1 MNNKNL
7 PIQFVET
14 RGERDWF
21 LKEGMGDNSLP
32 AWSTEES
39 LIEHVGIMENTFSDV
54 DRIFDAR
61 EEEGLPIL
69 MVATLDKRAVKRKAY
84 RANARSIFDSR
95 NKRNVIGKNSHQGLL
110 VKVDC
115 KNDLQMMRYNIT
127 GENISQDKRCGIAV
141 IENLQLYHPYIE
153 DDIIGRRVKVRLV
166 DYQNQ
171 QLNELANHKMCQVFE
186 RCNVNAHSLDYCPG
200 LNLYVIENANQEVIE
215 ALATMDSVISVKK
228 MPYFELTVSPEEF
241 NTEIEVSRPVDG
253 ESYPRIG
260 LLDSG
265 VETIP
270 HLAPWIES
278 EENIAGLEEDDIRR
292 LHGTSVASIINY
304 GDALENKVLTGT
316 APMYI
321 RSCIVN
327 TDDRVIRISEDEMV
341 EHIKTAISN
350 NRDIDIWNLS
360 QGSSCEIE
368 DDEFSEFA
376 MVLDNIQKENNILIC
391 KSAGNIDP
399 RFPDQKR
406 ITQGAESLLSLTV
419 GSVAHVCESEED
431 VPVGGR
437 SHFSR
442 VGPGPGGA
450 VKPDLVHVGGN
461 KSIGVN
467 SFSDTGFQSNAYR
480 GTSFSTPRVT
490 ALAANLAHRMN
501 RNFDPLLIKALLIHS
516 AKYHYLTTDDNN
528 IILRE
533 LGFGIPATLEDILY
547 NDPDEFTMVWKP
559 ELSDGVDMQIQDIP
573 FPANLV
579 NNGHF
584 IGEVTV
590 TVVTNPVLRESE
602 KSEYCQSDVK
612 VALQWYDRIDY
623 VVLGAAGT
631 PRTYRNS
638 ERLVNPKNIL
648 TKDLYKASSF
658 RSTNPIE
665 RTVICGE
672 EYLAVKNYHV
682 NLEQMRSANRN
693 SYLKENRR
701 WCLSIV
707 ATNRDATMVDKMN
720 GLDVGTT
727 EVVVIITIK
736 DPMRTG
742 VVYNACLQ
750 ALDKHNFAH
759 SDIVIRQNINVVN
772 E

>member
-14 RGERDWF
+14 RGERDLF

-39 LIEHVGIMENTFSDV
+39 LVAHAGIMENTFSGV

-69 MVATLDKRAVKRKAY
+69 MVATLDKRAAKRKAY

-95 NKRNVIGKNSHQGLL
+95 NKRNVIGINSHQGLL

-115 KNDLQMMRYNIT
+115 KNDLQMMRHNII

-141 IENLQLYHPYIE
+141 IENLQLFHPYIE
-153 DDIIGRRVKVRLV
+153 DDLIGKRVKVRLV
-166 DYQNQ
+166 DYQDQ
-171 QLNELANHKMCQVFE
+171 RLNELANHKIEQVIE
-186 RCNVNAHSLDYCPG
+186 QCNVNAHSLDYCPG
-200 LNLYVIENANQEVIE
+200 LNLYVVENANKKVIE

-241 NTEIEVSRPVDG
+241 NTEIEVRSPIDG
-253 ESYPRIG
+253 ESYPRVG

-316 APMYI
+316 TPMYI

-360 QGSSCEIE
+360 QGSSYEIE

-376 MVLDNIQKENNILIC
+376 MALDNIQKENHILIC
-391 KSAGNIDP
+391 KSAGNIDF
-399 RFPDQKR
+399 RFPDQTR

-442 VGPGPGGA
+442 VGSGPGGA

-461 KSIGVN
+461 KSVGVN
-467 SFSDTGFQSNAYR
+467 SLSDTGFQSNAYR

-490 ALAANLAHRMN
+490 ALAANLAYRMN
-501 RNFDPLLIKALLIHS
+501 RRFDPLLIKALLIHS
-516 AKYHYLTTDDNN
+516 AKYHYLTTDDNKV
-528 IILRE
+528 ILNE
-533 LGFGIPATLEDILY
+533 LGFGMPATLDDILY

-579 NNGHF
+579 NDGHF
-584 IGEVTV
+584 IGEVSV
-590 TVVTNPVLRESE
+590 TVVVNPILRKTE

-612 VALQWYDRIDY
+612 VALQSYDRIEY

-658 RSTNPIE
+658 RSTNPVE

-682 NLEQMRSANRN
+682 NLEQMRPANRN
-693 SYLKENRR
+693 SYLNGNRR
-701 WCLSIV
+701 WCLSIE
-707 ATNRDATMVDKMN
+707 ATNRDATMADKMN
-720 GLDVGTT
+720 GLDVGTA
-727 EVVVIITIK
+727 EAVVIITIK
-736 DPMRTG
+736 DPKRTG
-742 VVYNACLQ
+742 IVYNACLQ
-750 ALDKHNFAH
+750 ALDEHNFAH

>member
-1 MNNKNL
+1 
-7 PIQFVET
+7 
-14 RGERDWF
+14 
-21 LKEGMGDNSLP
+21 MGDNSLP

-39 LIEHVGIMENTFSDV
+39 LVAHVGIMENTFSGV

-69 MVATLDKRAVKRKAY
+69 MVATLDKRAAKRKAY

-115 KNDLQMMRYNIT
+115 KNDLQMMRHNIT

-153 DDIIGRRVKVRLV
+153 DDLIGRRVKVRLV
-166 DYQNQ
+166 DYQDQ
-171 QLNELANHKMCQVFE
+171 RLNELANHKMSQVIE
-186 RCNVNAHSLDYCPG
+186 QCNVNAHSLDYCPG
-200 LNLYVIENANQEVIE
+200 LNLYVVENVNKEVIE
-215 ALATMDSVISVKK
+215 ALVTMDSVISVKK

-241 NTEIEVSRPVDG
+241 NTKIEVRRPVDG
-253 ESYPRIG
+253 ESYPRVG

-265 VETIP
+265 VEPIP

-278 EENIAGLEEDDIRR
+278 EENIAGLEENDIRR

-316 APMYI
+316 TPMYI

-341 EHIKTAISN
+341 EHIKTAIFN

-360 QGSSCEIE
+360 QGSSYEIE

-376 MVLDNIQKENNILIC
+376 MALDNIQKENHILIC
-391 KSAGNIDP
+391 KSAGNIDF
-399 RFPDQKR
+399 RFPDQTR

-442 VGPGPGGA
+442 VGSGPGGA

-461 KSIGVN
+461 KSVGVN

-490 ALAANLAHRMN
+490 ALAANLAYRMN
-501 RNFDPLLIKALLIHS
+501 RRFDPLLIKALLIHS
-516 AKYHYLTTDDNN
+516 AKYHYLTTDNSKV
-528 IILRE
+528 ILNE
-533 LGFGIPATLEDILY
+533 LGFGMPATLDDILY

-559 ELSDGVDMQIQDIP
+559 ELNDGVDMQIQDIP

-579 NNGHF
+579 NDGYF
-584 IGEVTV
+584 IGEVSV
-590 TVVTNPVLRESE
+590 TVVTNPILRKTE

-612 VALQWYDRIDY
+612 VALQSYDRIEY

-658 RSTNPIE
+658 RSINPVE

-682 NLEQMRSANRN
+682 NLEQMRPANRN
-693 SYLKENRR
+693 SYLNENKR
-701 WCLSIV
+701 WCLSIE
-707 ATNRDATMVDKMN
+707 ATNRDATTADKMN
-720 GLDVGTT
+720 GLDVGTA
-727 EVVVIITIK
+727 EAVVIITIK
-736 DPMRTG
+736 DPKRTG
-742 VVYNACLQ
+742 IVYNACLQ
-750 ALDKHNFAH
+750 ALDEHNFAH

>member
-1 MNNKNL
+1 MNKNL

-14 RGERDWF
+14 RGERDQF

-39 LIEHVGIMENTFSDV
+39 LVAHVGIMENTFSGV

-69 MVATLDKRAVKRKAY
+69 MVATLDKRAAKRKAY

-115 KNDLQMMRYNIT
+115 KNDLQMMRHNIT

-153 DDIIGRRVKVRLV
+153 DDLIGRRVKVRLV
-166 DYQNQ
+166 DYQDQ
-171 QLNELANHKMCQVFE
+171 RLNELANHKMSQVIE
-186 RCNVNAHSLDYCPG
+186 QCNVNAHSLDYCPG
-200 LNLYVIENANQEVIE
+200 LNLYVVENVNKEVIE
-215 ALATMDSVISVKK
+215 ALVTMDSVISVKK

-241 NTEIEVSRPVDG
+241 NTKIEVRRPVDG
-253 ESYPRIG
+253 ESYPRVG

-265 VETIP
+265 VEPIP

-278 EENIAGLEEDDIRR
+278 EENIAGLEENDIRR

-316 APMYI
+316 TPMYI

-341 EHIKTAISN
+341 EHIKTAIFN

-360 QGSSCEIE
+360 QGSSYEIE

-376 MVLDNIQKENNILIC
+376 MALDNIQKENHILIC
-391 KSAGNIDP
+391 KSAGNIDF
-399 RFPDQKR
+399 RFPDQTR

-442 VGPGPGGA
+442 VGSGPGGA

-461 KSIGVN
+461 KSVGVN

-490 ALAANLAHRMN
+490 ALAANLAYRMN
-501 RNFDPLLIKALLIHS
+501 RRFDPLLIKALLIHS
-516 AKYHYLTTDDNN
+516 AKYHYLTTDNSKV
-528 IILRE
+528 ILNE
-533 LGFGIPATLEDILY
+533 LGFGMPATLDDILY

-559 ELSDGVDMQIQDIP
+559 ELNDGVDMQIQDIP

-579 NNGHF
+579 NDGYF
-584 IGEVTV
+584 IGEVSV
-590 TVVTNPVLRESE
+590 TVVTNPILRKTE

-612 VALQWYDRIDY
+612 VALQSYDRIEY

-658 RSTNPIE
+658 RSINPVE

-682 NLEQMRSANRN
+682 NLEQMRPANRN
-693 SYLKENRR
+693 SYLNENKR
-701 WCLSIV
+701 WCLSIE
-707 ATNRDATMVDKMN
+707 ATNRDATTADKMN
-720 GLDVGTT
+720 GLDVGTA
-727 EVVVIITIK
+727 EAVVIITIK
-736 DPMRTG
+736 DPKRTG
-742 VVYNACLQ
+742 IVYNACLQ
-750 ALDKHNFAH
+750 ALDEHNFAH

>member
-39 LIEHVGIMENTFSDV
+39 LIVHVGIMENTFSDV

-579 NNGHF
+579 NDGHF
-584 IGEVTV
+584 IGEVSV

-612 VALQWYDRIDY
+612 VALQSYDRIEY

-727 EVVVIITIK
+727 EIVVIITIK

>member
-1 MNNKNL
+1 MNNRNL

-14 RGERDWF
+14 RGERDKF

-32 AWSTEES
+32 AWSTDAS
-39 LIEHVGIMENTFSDV
+39 LVEHAEIMKNTFSDV

-61 EEEGLPIL
+61 EEDGLPIL
-69 MVATLDKRAVKRKAY
+69 MVATFDKRAAKRKAY

-110 VKVDC
+110 VKVDR
-115 KNDLQMMRYNIT
+115 KEDLQMMRHNIT
-127 GENISQDKRCGIAV
+127 GDNISQDKRCGIAV

-153 DDIIGRRVKVRLV
+153 EDVVGKRAKVKLV
-166 DYQNQ
+166 DYQDQ
-171 QLNELANHKMCQVFE
+171 RLNELANRKMGQVIE
-186 RCNVNAHSLDYCPG
+186 QCNVEAHSLDYCPG
-200 LNLYVIENANQEVIE
+200 LNLYVIENVNREIIE

-241 NTEIEVSRPVDG
+241 NTEMEVRQPIEG
-253 ESYPRIG
+253 ESYPCVG

-265 VETIP
+265 VEAIP

-292 LHGTSVASIINY
+292 LHGTAVASIINY
-304 GDALENKVLTGT
+304 GDVLENKVLTGT
-316 APMYI
+316 TPVYI

-327 TDDRVIRISEDEMV
+327 TDDRVIHISEDEMV
-341 EHIKTAISN
+341 EHIKTAIAN

-360 QGSSCEIE
+360 QGSSYEIE
-368 DDEFSEFA
+368 DDGFSDFA
-376 MVLDNIQKENNILIC
+376 MALDNIQKENHILIC
-391 KSAGNIDP
+391 KSAGNIDC
-399 RFPDQKR
+399 RFPDQMR

-419 GSVAHVCESEED
+419 GSSAHICVSED
-431 VPVGGR
+431 DAPVGGR
-437 SHFSR
+437 SYFSR
-442 VGPGPGGA
+442 IGPGPGGA
-450 VKPDLVHVGGN
+450 VKPELVHAGGN

-467 SFSDTGFQSNAYR
+467 SLSDTGFQSNAYR

-501 RNFDPLLIKALLIHS
+501 REFDPLLIKALLIHS
-516 AKYHYLTTDDNN
+516 AKYHHLTTDNN
-528 IILRE
+528 KVILNE

-547 NDPDEFTMVWKP
+547 NNPDEFTMVWKP
-559 ELSDGVDMQIQDIP
+559 EIGDGVDMQIQDIP
-573 FPANLV
+573 FPTSLV
-579 NNGHF
+579 NDGHF
-584 IGEVTV
+584 IGEVIV
-590 TVVTNPVLRESE
+590 TVVTNPILRKTE

-612 VALQWYDRIDY
+612 VALQSYDRIDY
-623 VVLGAAGT
+623 VIPGAAGT

-682 NLEQMRSANRN
+682 NLEQMRPANRN
-693 SYLKENRR
+693 SYLKDNRR
-701 WCLSIV
+701 WCLSIE
-707 ATNRDATMVDKMN
+707 ATNRDATMADKLS
-720 GLDVGTT
+720 GLDVGIA
-727 EVVVIITIK
+727 EAVVIITIK
-736 DPMRTG
+736 DPKQTG
-742 VVYNACLQ
+742 SVYNECLQ
-750 ALDKHNFAH
+750 ALDEHNFVH

>member
-14 RGERDWF
+14 RGERDLF

-39 LIEHVGIMENTFSDV
+39 LVAHVGIMENTFSDV

-69 MVATLDKRAVKRKAY
+69 MVATLDKRAAKRKAY
-84 RANARSIFDSR
+84 RANVRSIFDGK

-115 KNDLQMMRYNIT
+115 KNDLQKMRHNIT
-127 GENISQDKRCGIAV
+127 GENISQDKRCGIAI
-141 IENLQLYHPYIE
+141 IEDLQLYHPYIE
-153 DDIIGRRVKVRLV
+153 DGIIGKRVKVKLV

-171 QLNELANHKMCQVFE
+171 QLNELANHKMEQVIE
-186 RCNVNAHSLDYCPG
+186 QYNVNAHLLDYCPG
-200 LNLYVIENANQEVIE
+200 LNLYVVENANKEVIE

-241 NTEIEVSRPVDG
+241 NTGIEVKQPVDG
-253 ESYPRIG
+253 ESYPRVG

-278 EENIAGLEEDDIRR
+278 EENVAGLEEDDIRK

-316 APMYI
+316 TPMYI

-360 QGSSCEIE
+360 QGASYEIE
-368 DDEFSEFA
+368 NDEFSEFA
-376 MVLDNIQKENNILIC
+376 MALDNIQKENHILIC
-391 KSAGNIDP
+391 KSAGNIDF
-399 RFPDQKR
+399 RFPTQTR

-442 VGPGPGGA
+442 VGSGPGGA

-461 KSIGVN
+461 KSVGVN
-467 SFSDTGFQSNAYR
+467 SFSNTGFQSNAYR

-490 ALAANLAHRMN
+490 ALAANLAHRIN
-501 RNFDPLLIKALLIHS
+501 RRFDPMLIKALLIHS
-516 AKYHYLTTDDNN
+516 AKYHHLTTDDNK
-528 IILRE
+528 IILNE
-533 LGFGIPATLEDILY
+533 LGFGVPATLEDILY

-573 FPANLV
+573 FPVNLV
-579 NNGHF
+579 NDGHF

-590 TVVTNPVLRESE
+590 TVVTNPILKRTE

-612 VALQWYDRIDY
+612 VALQSYDRIEY

-658 RSTNPIE
+658 RSINSIE

-682 NLEQMRSANRN
+682 NLEQMRPANRN
-693 SYLKENRR
+693 SYLNENRK
-701 WCLSIV
+701 WCLSIE
-707 ATNRDATMVDKMN
+707 ATNRDATMADKMN
-720 GLDVGTT
+720 GVNVGTA
-727 EVVVIITIK
+727 EAVVIITIK
-736 DPMRTG
+736 DPKRTG
-742 VVYNACLQ
+742 IVYNACLQ
-750 ALDKHNFAH
+750 ALSEHNFAH

>member
-1 MNNKNL
+1 MNNRNL

-14 RGERDWF
+14 RGERDKF

-32 AWSTEES
+32 AWSTDAS
-39 LIEHVGIMENTFSDV
+39 LVEHAEIMKNTFSDV

-61 EEEGLPIL
+61 EEDGLPIL
-69 MVATLDKRAVKRKAY
+69 MVATFDKRAAKRKAY

-110 VKVDC
+110 VKVDR
-115 KNDLQMMRYNIT
+115 KEDLQMMRHNIT
-127 GENISQDKRCGIAV
+127 GDNISQDKRCGIAV

-153 DDIIGRRVKVRLV
+153 EDVVGKRAKVKLV
-166 DYQNQ
+166 DYQDQ
-171 QLNELANHKMCQVFE
+171 RLNELANRKMGQVIE
-186 RCNVNAHSLDYCPG
+186 QCNVEAHSLDYCPG
-200 LNLYVIENANQEVIE
+200 LNLYVIENVNREIIE

-241 NTEIEVSRPVDG
+241 NTEMEVRQPIEG
-253 ESYPRIG
+253 ESYPCVG

-265 VETIP
+265 VEAIP

-292 LHGTSVASIINY
+292 LHGTAVASIINY
-304 GDALENKVLTGT
+304 GDVLENKVLTGT
-316 APMYI
+316 TPVYI

-327 TDDRVIRISEDEMV
+327 TDDRVIHISEDEMV
-341 EHIKTAISN
+341 EHIKTAIAN

-360 QGSSCEIE
+360 QGSSYEIE
-368 DDEFSEFA
+368 NDGFSDFA
-376 MVLDNIQKENNILIC
+376 MALDNIQKENHILIC
-391 KSAGNIDP
+391 KSAGNIDC
-399 RFPDQKR
+399 RFPDQMR

-419 GSVAHVCESEED
+419 GSSAHICVSED
-431 VPVGGR
+431 DAPVGGR
-437 SHFSR
+437 SYFSR
-442 VGPGPGGA
+442 IGLGPGGA
-450 VKPDLVHVGGN
+450 VKPELVHAGGN

-467 SFSDTGFQSNAYR
+467 SLSDTGFQSNAYR

-501 RNFDPLLIKALLIHS
+501 REFDPLLIKALLIHS
-516 AKYHYLTTDDNN
+516 AKYHHLTTDNN
-528 IILRE
+528 KVILNE

-547 NDPDEFTMVWKP
+547 NNPDEFTMVWKP
-559 ELSDGVDMQIQDIP
+559 EIGDGVDMQIQDIP
-573 FPANLV
+573 FPTSLV
-579 NNGHF
+579 NDGHF
-584 IGEVTV
+584 IGEVIV
-590 TVVTNPVLRESE
+590 TVVTNPILRKTE

-612 VALQWYDRIDY
+612 VALQSYDRIDY
-623 VVLGAAGT
+623 VIPGAAGT

-658 RSTNPIE
+658 RSTNLIE

-682 NLEQMRSANRN
+682 NLEQMRPANRN
-693 SYLKENRR
+693 SYLKDNRR
-701 WCLSIV
+701 WCLSIE
-707 ATNRDATMVDKMN
+707 ATNRDATMADKLS
-720 GLDVGTT
+720 GLDVGIA
-727 EVVVIITIK
+727 EAVVIITIK
-736 DPMRTG
+736 DPKQTG
-742 VVYNACLQ
+742 SVYNECLQ
-750 ALDKHNFAH
+750 ALDEHNFVH

>member
-14 RGERDWF
+14 RGEKDRF

-32 AWSTEES
+32 VWSTDDS
-39 LIEHVGIMENTFSDV
+39 LVAHAGIMENTFSDV
-54 DRIFDAR
+54 GRIFDAR

-115 KNDLQMMRYNIT
+115 KNDLQMMHHNIT

-153 DDIIGRRVKVRLV
+153 DNLIGRRVKVRLV

-350 NRDIDIWNLS
+350 NSDINIWNLS
-360 QGSSCEIE
+360 QGSSYEIE

-442 VGPGPGGA
+442 VGPGPGDA

-516 AKYHYLTTDDNN
+516 AKYHYLTTADNN

-579 NNGHF
+579 NDGHF

-612 VALQWYDRIDY
+612 VALQSYDRIEY

-648 TKDLYKASSF
+648 TKDLYKVSSF

-682 NLEQMRSANRN
+682 NLEQMRSANLN

>member
-1 MNNKNL
+1 MNNRNL

-14 RGERDWF
+14 RGERDKF

-32 AWSTEES
+32 AWSTDAS
-39 LIEHVGIMENTFSDV
+39 LVEHAEIMKNTFSDV

-61 EEEGLPIL
+61 EEDGLPIL
-69 MVATLDKRAVKRKAY
+69 MVATFDKRAAKRKAY

-110 VKVDC
+110 VKVDR
-115 KNDLQMMRYNIT
+115 KEDLQMMRHNIT
-127 GENISQDKRCGIAV
+127 GDNISQDKRCGIAV

-153 DDIIGRRVKVRLV
+153 EDVVGKRAKVKLV
-166 DYQNQ
+166 DYQDQ
-171 QLNELANHKMCQVFE
+171 RLNELANRKMGQVIE
-186 RCNVNAHSLDYCPG
+186 QCNVEAHSLDYCPG
-200 LNLYVIENANQEVIE
+200 LNLYVIENVNREIIE

-241 NTEIEVSRPVDG
+241 NTEMEVRQPIEG
-253 ESYPRIG
+253 ESYPCVG

-265 VETIP
+265 VEAIP

-292 LHGTSVASIINY
+292 LHGTAVASIINY
-304 GDALENKVLTGT
+304 GDVLENKVLTGT
-316 APMYI
+316 TPVYI

-327 TDDRVIRISEDEMV
+327 TDDRVIHISEDEMV
-341 EHIKTAISN
+341 EHIKTAIAN

-360 QGSSCEIE
+360 QGSSYEIE
-368 DDEFSEFA
+368 NDGFSDFA
-376 MVLDNIQKENNILIC
+376 MALDNIQKENHILIC
-391 KSAGNIDP
+391 KSAGNIDC
-399 RFPDQKR
+399 RFPDQMR

-419 GSVAHVCESEED
+419 GSSAHICVSED
-431 VPVGGR
+431 DAPVGGR
-437 SHFSR
+437 SYFSR
-442 VGPGPGGA
+442 IGPGPGGA
-450 VKPDLVHVGGN
+450 VKPELVHAGN

-467 SFSDTGFQSNAYR
+467 SLSDTGFQSNAYR

-501 RNFDPLLIKALLIHS
+501 REFDPLLIKALLIHS
-516 AKYHYLTTDDNN
+516 AKYHHLTTDNN
-528 IILRE
+528 KVILNE

-547 NDPDEFTMVWKP
+547 NNPDEFTMVWKP
-559 ELSDGVDMQIQDIP
+559 EIGDGVDMQIQDIP
-573 FPANLV
+573 FPTSLV
-579 NNGHF
+579 NDGHF
-584 IGEVTV
+584 IGEVIV
-590 TVVTNPVLRESE
+590 TVVTNPILRKTE

-612 VALQWYDRIDY
+612 VALQSYDRIDY
-623 VVLGAAGT
+623 VIPGAAGT

-658 RSTNPIE
+658 RSTNLIE

-682 NLEQMRSANRN
+682 NLEQMRPANRN
-693 SYLKENRR
+693 SYLKDNRR
-701 WCLSIV
+701 WCLSIE
-707 ATNRDATMVDKMN
+707 ATNRDATMADKLS
-720 GLDVGTT
+720 GLDVGIA
-727 EVVVIITIK
+727 EAVVIITIK
-736 DPMRTG
+736 DPKQTG
-742 VVYNACLQ
+742 SVYNECLQ
-750 ALDKHNFAH
+750 ALDEHNFVH

>member
-1 MNNKNL
+1 MNNRNL

-14 RGERDWF
+14 RGERDKF

-32 AWSTEES
+32 AWSTDAS
-39 LIEHVGIMENTFSDV
+39 LVEHAEIMKNTFSDV

-61 EEEGLPIL
+61 EEDGLPIL
-69 MVATLDKRAVKRKAY
+69 MVATFDKRAAKRKAY

-110 VKVDC
+110 VKVDR
-115 KNDLQMMRYNIT
+115 KEDLQMMRHNIT
-127 GENISQDKRCGIAV
+127 GDNISQDKRCGIAV

-153 DDIIGRRVKVRLV
+153 EDVVGKRAKVKLV
-166 DYQNQ
+166 DYQDQ
-171 QLNELANHKMCQVFE
+171 RLNELANRKMGQVIE
-186 RCNVNAHSLDYCPG
+186 QCNVEAHSLDYCPG
-200 LNLYVIENANQEVIE
+200 LNLYVIENVNREIIE

-241 NTEIEVSRPVDG
+241 NTEMEVRQPIEG
-253 ESYPRIG
+253 ESYPCVG

-265 VETIP
+265 VEAIP

-292 LHGTSVASIINY
+292 LHGTAVASIINY
-304 GDALENKVLTGT
+304 GDVLENKVLTGT
-316 APMYI
+316 TPVYI

-327 TDDRVIRISEDEMV
+327 TDDRVIHISEDEMV
-341 EHIKTAISN
+341 EHIKTAIAN

-360 QGSSCEIE
+360 QGSSYEIE
-368 DDEFSEFA
+368 NDGFSDFA
-376 MVLDNIQKENNILIC
+376 MALDNIQKENHILIC
-391 KSAGNIDP
+391 KSAGNIDC
-399 RFPDQKR
+399 RFPDQMR

-419 GSVAHVCESEED
+419 GSSAHICVSED
-431 VPVGGR
+431 DAPVGGR
-437 SHFSR
+437 SYFSR
-442 VGPGPGGA
+442 IGPGPGGA
-450 VKPDLVHVGGN
+450 VKPELVHAGGN

-467 SFSDTGFQSNAYR
+467 SLSDTGFQSNAYR

-501 RNFDPLLIKALLIHS
+501 REFDPLLIKALLIHS
-516 AKYHYLTTDDNN
+516 AKYHHLTTDNN
-528 IILRE
+528 KVILNE

-547 NDPDEFTMVWKP
+547 NNPDEFTMVWKP
-559 ELSDGVDMQIQDIP
+559 EIGDGVDMQIQDIP
-573 FPANLV
+573 FPTSLV
-579 NNGHF
+579 NDGHF
-584 IGEVTV
+584 IGEVIV
-590 TVVTNPVLRESE
+590 TVVTNPILRKTE

-612 VALQWYDRIDY
+612 VALQSYDRIDY
-623 VVLGAAGT
+623 VIPGAAGT

-658 RSTNPIE
+658 RSTNLIE

-682 NLEQMRSANRN
+682 NLEQMRPANRN
-693 SYLKENRR
+693 SYLKDNRR
-701 WCLSIV
+701 WCLSIE
-707 ATNRDATMVDKMN
+707 ATNRDATMADKLS
-720 GLDVGTT
+720 GLDVGIA
-727 EVVVIITIK
+727 EAVVIITIK
-736 DPMRTG
+736 DPKQTG
-742 VVYNACLQ
+742 SVYNECLQ
-750 ALDKHNFAH
+750 ALDEHNFVH

>member
-14 RGERDWF
+14 RGERDLF
-21 LKEGMGDNSLP
+21 LKEGMGNNSLP

-39 LIEHVGIMENTFSDV
+39 LVAHVGIMENTFSGV

-69 MVATLDKRAVKRKAY
+69 MVATLDKRAAKRKAY

-95 NKRNVIGKNSHQGLL
+95 NKRNVIGKNSHQDLL
-110 VKVDC
+110 VKVDS
-115 KNDLQMMRYNIT
+115 KNDLLMMRLNII

-153 DDIIGRRVKVRLV
+153 DDIIGRRIKVRLV
-166 DYQNQ
+166 DYQDQ
-171 QLNELANHKMCQVFE
+171 RLNELANHKMSQVIE
-186 RCNVNAHSLDYCPG
+186 QCNVNAHSLDYCPG
-200 LNLYVIENANQEVIE
+200 LNLYVIENANKEVIE

-241 NTEIEVSRPVDG
+241 NTKIEVRRPMDG
-253 ESYPRIG
+253 ESYPRVG

-304 GDALENKVLTGT
+304 GDTLENKVLTGT
-316 APMYI
+316 TPMYI

-327 TDDRVIRISEDEMV
+327 TDNRVVCISEDEMV

-360 QGSSCEIE
+360 QGSSYEIE

-376 MVLDNIQKENNILIC
+376 MALDNIQKENHILIC
-391 KSAGNIDP
+391 KSAGNIDF
-399 RFPDQKR
+399 RFPDQIR

-431 VPVGGR
+431 VPVGRR

-442 VGPGPGGA
+442 VGSGPGGA
-450 VKPDLVHVGGN
+450 IKPDLVHVGGN
-461 KSIGVN
+461 KSVGVN

-501 RNFDPLLIKALLIHS
+501 RRFDPLLIKALLIHS
-516 AKYHYLTTDDNN
+516 AKYHYLTTDDNKV
-528 IILRE
+528 ILNE
-533 LGFGIPATLEDILY
+533 LGFGMPDTLDDVLY

-579 NNGHF
+579 NDGHF
-584 IGEVTV
+584 IGEVSV
-590 TVVTNPVLRESE
+590 TVVTNPILRKTE

-612 VALQWYDRIDY
+612 VALQSYDRIEY

-658 RSTNPIE
+658 RSTNPVE

-682 NLEQMRSANRN
+682 NLEQMRPANRN
-693 SYLKENRR
+693 SYLNENRR
-701 WCLSIV
+701 WCLSIE
-707 ATNRDATMVDKMN
+707 ATNRDATMADKMN
-720 GLDVGTT
+720 GLDVGTA
-727 EVVVIITIK
+727 EAVVIITIK
-736 DPMRTG
+736 DPKQTG
-742 VVYNACLQ
+742 IVYNACLQ
-750 ALDKHNFAH
+750 ALDEHNFAH